1 MNVHKNEYYKITI
14 GQRKMEN
21 LHIVFWLIKDIAWCM
36 FWKPLGLIMIFP
48 TFIISVMIAVIARL

>member
-1 MNVHKNEYYKITI
+1 MKNEQVIDIPLKF
-14 GQRKMEN
+14 RKFEN
-21 LHIVFWLIKDIAWCM
+21 LHIVFWLFKDMAWCM